1 MKKCIAILILVT
13 TGLFSCKQDHKS
25 TSDSVKKVQS
35 KKLDKN
41 VYTKY
46 VYTDSN
52 GGSVTIQNSFPKGG
66 IRYTDSKGDV
76 YVYAV
81 FWTQISN
88 KTDNPLELN
97 IDFPPDSFE
106 IPTLPGKYFKVLIPK
121 DTMTFEKAP
130 LFNYGLTDLKPFFDK
145 NIDKPSSLKRTIN
158 PKESSAFY
166 LVTLRLFEGVGGVL
180 RTELSLKGQN
190 LYYKINNKEIQC
202 GSINLKNLMLEK

>member
-1 MKKCIAILILVT
+1 MSDLV
-13 TGLFSCKQDHKS
+13 KN
-25 TSDSVKKVQS
+25 VQS

-52 GGSVTIQNSFPKGG
+52 GGSLTIQNSFPKGG
-66 IRYTDSKGDV
+66 IRYTDSKGNV

-88 KTDNPLELN
+88 ETDNPLVLN
-97 IDFPPDSFE
+97 IDFPSDSFE

-121 DTMTFEKAP
+121 DTMTLEKLP

-180 RTELSLKGQN
+180 RTGLSLKEQN

-202 GSINLKNLMLEK
+202 GSINLKNLKLEK

>member
-1 MKKCIAILILVT
+1 MKKSIAILILVT
-13 TGLFSCKQDHKS
+13 IGLFSCKQDSKS
-25 TSDSVKKVQS
+25 TSDSVKNAQS

-46 VYTDSN
+46 VYTDSD

-88 KTDNPLELN
+88 QTDNPLELN

-106 IPTLPGKYFKVLIPK
+106 IPTFPGKYFKVLIPK
-121 DTMTFEKAP
+121 DKMTLEKVP
-130 LFNYGLTDLKPFFDK
+130 LYNYGLTDLNTFFDK
-145 NIDKPSSLKRTIN
+145 NIDKSSSLKKTIN

-166 LVTLRLFEGVGGVL
+166 VVTLRLFKGVGGVL

-190 LYYKINNKEIQC
+190 LYYKINDKEIQC
-202 GSINLKNLMLEK
+202 GIINLKNLILEK

>member
-1 MKKCIAILILVT
+1 MKKSIAILILAT
-13 TGLFSCKQDHKS
+13 TGLFSCKQDNKS
-25 TSDSVKKVQS
+25 TSDSVKNVQS

-52 GGSVTIQNSFPKGG
+52 GGSLIIQNSLPKGG
-66 IRYTDSKGDV
+66 IRYTDSKGEI

-88 KTDNPLELN
+88 ETDKALELK
-97 IDFPPDSFE
+97 IDFPPDSYE
-106 IPTLPGKYFKVLIPK
+106 VPSLSGKYFKILIPK
-121 DTMTFEKAP
+121 DTMTLEKVP
-130 LFNYGLTDLKPFFDK
+130 LLNYGLTDLESFFDK
-145 NIDKPSSLKRTIN
+145 NIDKASSLRRTIS

-166 LVTLRLFEGVGGVL
+166 VVALSLIKKVGGPL
-180 RTELSLKGQN
+180 RTGLSLKGQN

-202 GSINLKNLMLEK
+202 GSINLKNLTLQK